1 MKEEHAQ
8 ELAQLIEDELPRS
21 YGSVRPRVPTHSAH
35 RRPEALREGQHA
47 LVAHGLRLRAPARR
61 HLDEA
66 VDAGLVEVLALVLL
80 HHARLHH
87 VHWRGHERRNARGHE
102 SDTHVLPERH
112 VVHRFNSLFLNTT
125 CCHNASLHVPL
136 AEHLIQCHLF
146 IRWTEICNF
155 NRIVGNVLVQ
165 KTHISRV
172 KGANASRLVHH
183 PRIRHTLGRSI

>member
-87 VHWRGHERRNARGHE
+87 VEGVAHARRHEPAVDGRARAVDEAARRRVVRGVEVPPDPLLAAVVAGNAAHRQQARAGERDPLPLHGIRIYTDCMCVVGYVSLVPE
-102 SDTHVLPERH
+102 GGHVLR
-112 VVHRFNSLFLNTT
+112 
-125 CCHNASLHVPL
+125 
-136 AEHLIQCHLF
+136 
-146 IRWTEICNF
+146 
-155 NRIVGNVLVQ
+155 
-165 KTHISRV
+165 
-172 KGANASRLVHH
+172 AN
-183 PRIRHTLGRSI
+183 G